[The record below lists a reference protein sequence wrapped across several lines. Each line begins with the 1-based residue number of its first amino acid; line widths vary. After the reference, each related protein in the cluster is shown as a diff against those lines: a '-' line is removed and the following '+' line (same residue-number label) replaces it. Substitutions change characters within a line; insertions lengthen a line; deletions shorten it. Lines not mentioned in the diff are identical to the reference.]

1 VVSHIIDA
9 VLDTVKIVAHS
20 YKVQYEHI
28 KLTCG
33 VLSTCVCF
41 QFPGVYF
48 CQELAKLCNI

>member
-1 VVSHIIDA
+1 MVSHIIDA